1 MINSSERTGMKIV
14 GVILVSLALTAC
26 GTVGGAV
33 SGAGKDLSRAGEW
46 IQSR

>member
-1 MINSSERTGMKIV
+1 MKIL
-14 GVILVSLALTAC
+14 GVLVVALAVSAC
-26 GTVGGAV
+26 GTIGGAV

>member
-1 MINSSERTGMKIV
+1 MKILSV
-14 GVILVSLALTAC
+14 MVVVMSLTAC
-26 GTVGGAV
+26 GTIGGAV